1 MIEKQNGIIKSAQ
14 LFILLFTIK
23 NSIIILTPFN
33 FQSNYSLID
42 ILLPSIITFLLYLVC
57 LIIIIY
63 YKNNDSNIVYSSKI
77 YSFIYIIVLSYFCI
91 LFMLRLF
98 SFCRIYLSDE
108 INDIIILISLFF
120 AAIFGANK
128 GIEAIVRYSLLLF
141 LLIIISVIT
150 IVVFIYPS
158 FNNDIIK
165 ALNQESIINSG
176 NNLFFLISES
186 PELIVLFLCSPFTK
200 DSIKKNGI
208 AWLAFQ
214 SVFMLFMLILISGTL
229 GTYLTG
235 TVFPFFKI
243 TEVSGPLQRLNS
255 IFIIVLLSSEITLI
269 STFLFCIK
277 QYLKQTTN
285 NYKSIFWMISVTV
298 FLSSVLIKDNTTISD
313 LLFSNITVTVIIIIS
328 AVIIPIIILVSE
340 KYKTIIQKP
349 YLIKRLSIFLII
361 PIAISL
367 FLSGCNTT
375 QLNQR
380 LIIQGI
386 GIDKKQNQYEITLI
400 MLDTEAENSEN
411 TLIIKSFPGKTT
423 AQAIKNSENIT
434 GKKILLSQCLF
445 IMMNHAAAR
454 DLNNTIQYFAD
465 NNEIM
470 KTTNIMISD
479 DTANNTIKTAI
490 EKLKFHSEDINVIT
504 DSNTMHQPVSHFTLF
519 DYKVNQNIKYSS
531 MIIPVI
537 KYNKTDDILFSS
549 DSVIT
554 DPVSNDTMAINESEN
569 LSALIINNKLQNYT
583 LNNNKTKQSLNFKN
597 SDTRIKT
604 YIKNNRLNVEINIYI
619 DINEK
624 QNAAFL
630 SEQIKT
636 SLQSIIK
643 RNGYDIIGIYKKLSE
658 EERKG
663 IRPAIWREML
673 KNSLIRTKI
682 LFKE

>member
-1 MIEKQNGIIKSAQ
+1 
-14 LFILLFTIK
+14 
-23 NSIIILTPFN
+23 
-33 FQSNYSLID
+33 
-42 ILLPSIITFLLYLVC
+42 
-57 LIIIIY
+57 
-63 YKNNDSNIVYSSKI
+63 
-77 YSFIYIIVLSYFCI
+77 
-91 LFMLRLF
+91 
-98 SFCRIYLSDE
+98 
-108 INDIIILISLFF
+108 
-120 AAIFGANK
+120 
-128 GIEAIVRYSLLLF
+128 
-141 LLIIISVIT
+141 
-150 IVVFIYPS
+150 
-158 FNNDIIK
+158 
-165 ALNQESIINSG
+165 
-176 NNLFFLISES
+176 
-186 PELIVLFLCSPFTK
+186 
-200 DSIKKNGI
+200 
-208 AWLAFQ
+208 
-214 SVFMLFMLILISGTL
+214 
-229 GTYLTG
+229 
-235 TVFPFFKI
+235 
-243 TEVSGPLQRLNS
+243 
-255 IFIIVLLSSEITLI
+255 
-269 STFLFCIK
+269 
-277 QYLKQTTN
+277 
-285 NYKSIFWMISVTV
+285 
-298 FLSSVLIKDNTTISD
+298 
-313 LLFSNITVTVIIIIS
+313 
-328 AVIIPIIILVSE
+328 
-340 KYKTIIQKP
+340 
-349 YLIKRLSIFLII
+349 
-361 PIAISL
+361 
-367 FLSGCNTT
+367 
-375 QLNQR
+375 
-380 LIIQGI
+380 
-386 GIDKKQNQYEITLI
+386 

-490 EKLKFHSEDINVIT
+490 EKLKYHSEDINVIT

-583 LNNNKTKQSLNFKN
+583 LNNNKTKQSLYFKN